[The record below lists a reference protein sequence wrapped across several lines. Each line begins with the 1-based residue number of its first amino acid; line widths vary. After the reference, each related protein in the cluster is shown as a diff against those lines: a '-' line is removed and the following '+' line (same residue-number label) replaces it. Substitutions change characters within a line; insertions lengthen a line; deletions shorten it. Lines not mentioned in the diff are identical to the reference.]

1 MTLNVQTDR
10 SLIRAEGRSTR
21 YALVSFAAPESPRA
35 STREPVNISFVIDR
49 SGSMGGSK
57 IRLALE
63 SVEQALRMLK
73 ASDRFSVVCY
83 DEQIDVVVPST
94 LAAEE
99 AVRNAISQVR
109 RLQARGTTDLGGGW
123 LKGCEELAQHA
134 QDGQVARCLLL
145 SDGLAN
151 QGITDRGQ
159 LARHAEE
166 LRARGITTSTIG
178 LGADFDEVML
188 EGMARSGA
196 GHFYYIET
204 PVQIADCLTGE
215 VGEAL
220 EIVARDVTVTVRASE
235 GVSVTTLNRF
245 PVSDDGPG
253 RFSVRLGDLT
263 SRQDVE
269 LVFRLEFPTG
279 KPAETAQAIFSVADT
294 HGAINEP
301 ETDTI
306 WTYAD
311 HPANDAQA
319 RNVVVDRA
327 VARLSSAQAIA
338 EALELNRARR
348 FGEAAARLRAT
359 AQCIEQFAHDDPE
372 LRVIIESL
380 EERGVAYSSPL
391 MPSRS
396 KMDHFDSSN
405 LSSHRESSGKARR
418 RPTT

>member
-188 EGMARSGA
+188 EGMARAGA
-196 GHFYYIET
+196 GHFYYVET

-269 LVFRLEFPTG
+269 LVFRLEVPEREAGGNGTG
-279 KPAETAQAIFSVADT
+279 DLQR
-294 HGAINEP
+294 H
-301 ETDTI
+301 
-306 WTYAD
+306 
-311 HPANDAQA
+311 
-319 RNVVVDRA
+319 
-327 VARLSSAQAIA
+327 
-338 EALELNRARR
+338 
-348 FGEAAARLRAT
+348 
-359 AQCIEQFAHDDPE
+359 
-372 LRVIIESL
+372 
-380 EERGVAYSSPL
+380 
-391 MPSRS
+391 
-396 KMDHFDSSN
+396 
-405 LSSHRESSGKARR
+405 
-418 RPTT
+418 